1 MLHRR
6 ICVDPIRIVMR
17 STKAN
22 TNTES
27 GRTFGRTMG
36 VLFREMSLDPKTQYG
51 IIFGE
56 ERVCG
61 RNKSGRNLRSKGASN
76 HRKRGNWSFPPK
88 TEKSRFRED
97 SHK

>member
-17 STKAN
+17 STKAT

-56 ERVCG
+56 ER
-61 RNKSGRNLRSKGASN
+61 A
-76 HRKRGNWSFPPK
+76 
-88 TEKSRFRED
+88 
-97 SHK
+97 